1 MAGDT
6 IGGGSMFGKWL
17 SRTEKTNRAV
27 NGRVQNAHLIDL
39 HQVEKTYQ
47 SAAGSFTALKRVD
60 LQIDRGEF
68 VAIIGKSGSGK
79 STLINMITGIDRPS
93 SGEVLVGNVPVH
105 TLSEGQMAAWRGR
118 NLGIIFQFFQL
129 LPALSIIE
137 NVMLP
142 MDFCNMYTPRE
153 RPERAMQLLN
163 QVEMAE
169 QAHKLPSAVSGG
181 QQQRV
186 AIARALAN
194 DPPVLIADEPTGNLD
209 SKTANAVFQ
218 LFEGLVA
225 NGKTVVMVTHDSDLA
240 KRVDRAIIVADGA
253 IVDEYVAQ
261 ALATLSIDQL
271 AWVMRKLEPQRYVPG
286 AAIISQGAPA
296 DRFFI
301 ITKGQVNIVLS
312 HPGGQETVVDT
323 LHAGQYFGEI
333 GLLRGGARTATV
345 RAATDTPVEVATL
358 DRSTFEGLIG
368 DSEPTRVAID
378 RVADERAEENA
389 TARERE
395 V

>member
-1 MAGDT
+1 
-6 IGGGSMFGKWL
+6 MFRKWF
-17 SRTEKTNRAV
+17 SRTEKANGAV
-27 NGRVQNAHLIDL
+27 NGRSSNAHLIDL
-39 HQVEKTYQ
+39 HQVEKTYE
-47 SAAGSFTALKRVD
+47 SAAGSFLALKRVD
-60 LQIDRGEF
+60 LQIDRGQF

-79 STLINMITGIDRPS
+79 STLINMVTGIDRPT
-93 SGEVLVGNVPVH
+93 SGEVIVGDVPVH

-153 RPERAMQLLN
+153 RPERAMRLLA

-169 QAHKLPSAVSGG
+169 HAHKLPSAVSGG

-218 LFEGLVA
+218 LFRGLVA
-225 NGKTVVMVTHDSDLA
+225 DGKTVVMVTHDSDLA

-271 AWVMRKLEPQRYVPG
+271 AVVMRKIEPQRYVPG
-286 AAIISQGAPA
+286 TAIITQGAPA

-301 ITKGQVNIVLS
+301 ITKGQVNILLS

-345 RAATDTPVEVATL
+345 RAGTDTPVEVATL

-368 DSEPTRVAID
+368 DSEPTRLAID
-378 RVADERAEENA
+378 RVADARAEENA

-395 V
+395 VHYA